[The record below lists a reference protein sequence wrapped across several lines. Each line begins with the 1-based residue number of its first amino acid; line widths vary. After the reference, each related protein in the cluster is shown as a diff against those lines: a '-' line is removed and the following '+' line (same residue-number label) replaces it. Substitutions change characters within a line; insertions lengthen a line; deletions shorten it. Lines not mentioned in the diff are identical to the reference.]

1 MSDNDKKKKLPTP
14 KEIQQE
20 FESFL
25 KQKYGDSVKF
35 SVSSPSVESETSS
48 ITPPKNKKRTAADLK
63 FDYKPKE
70 VKQYLDRFVIKQ
82 DEGKKALPIGVCD
95 HYNHVKACLDD
106 HKLSDLD

>member
-25 KQKYGDSVKF
+25 KQKYGDNVKF

-70 VKQYLDRFVIKQ
+70 EVKNLKQ
-82 DEGKKALPIGVCD
+82 LI
-95 HYNHVKACLDD
+95 NII
-106 HKLSDLD
+106 

>member
-35 SVSSPSVESETSS
+35 SVSSPSVESEAS
-48 ITPPKNKKRTAADLK
+48 
-63 FDYKPKE
+63 
-70 VKQYLDRFVIKQ
+70 
-82 DEGKKALPIGVCD
+82 
-95 HYNHVKACLDD
+95 
-106 HKLSDLD
+106 